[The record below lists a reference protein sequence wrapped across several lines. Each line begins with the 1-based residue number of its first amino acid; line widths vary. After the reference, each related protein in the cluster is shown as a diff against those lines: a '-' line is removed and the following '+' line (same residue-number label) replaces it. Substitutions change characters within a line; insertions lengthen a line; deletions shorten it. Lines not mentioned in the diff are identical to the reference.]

1 MTLEVLFAA
10 AGQRRAFLLMLLLGA
25 ALALLVHL
33 GGSLHRINRP
43 LGMAADLLTAAA
55 FTLAASRV
63 ILGSG
68 DKLRLYGLLGLCIG
82 STLYLG
88 GVAPAVE
95 WAGKVSRKLK
105 AQTKSGG
112 TKE

>member
-10 AGQRRAFLLMLLLGA
+10 AGQRRAFLLMVLLGA
-25 ALALLVHL
+25 ALALLIHL
-33 GGSLHRINRP
+33 GGSLHRISPP

-55 FTLAASRV
+55 FTLAAAWI
-63 ILGSG
+63 ILDSG

-82 STLYLG
+82 GALYLG

-95 WAGKVSRKLK
+95 WAGSRSRKLRSKTK
-105 AQTKSGG
+105 AGG